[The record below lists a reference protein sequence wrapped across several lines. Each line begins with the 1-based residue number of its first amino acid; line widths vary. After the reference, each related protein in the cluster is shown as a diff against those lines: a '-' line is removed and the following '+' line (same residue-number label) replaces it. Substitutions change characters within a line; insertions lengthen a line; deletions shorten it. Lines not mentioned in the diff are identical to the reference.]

1 MRQGT
6 RSAVLLVSLSVLML
20 PAVAAPEAGLWR
32 DVPGAPAVVPGGGA
46 PLPGRYRL
54 VALDEDLLAER
65 LAAAPME
72 GTGEPGTTLDLPLPG
87 GGFGRFRVEESP
99 ILAPALGARY
109 PEIRTFAGRGID
121 DPAATLRADRS
132 PAGFHAI
139 VLSSAGTLY
148 VDPLRGGAPGEHIS
162 YWKRDAR
169 SPREGAY
176 PCPVE
181 GEPVATEAAIEA
193 SSGKLLRTYRL
204 AVAATGEYTAFHG
217 GTVPLALAAVTTAIN
232 RVNAVY
238 ERDVAIRMELVAD
251 NDQILYTNPNTDPY
265 TNNNGFVML
274 SQNQGNLDSVIGSAN
289 YDIGHVF
296 STGGGGIAGLG
307 VACGS
312 GKAQGVTGL
321 PAPIGDP
328 FYIDYVAHEM
338 GHQWGAAHTFNGNA
352 GSCSGNRSPS
362 SAYEPGSASTIMGYA
377 GICGSQDL
385 QDHSDDYF
393 HVRSFD
399 QIVIYTVDGTGN
411 SCAAQ
416 TVTGNLPPV
425 VDAGPD
431 HVIPL
436 GTPFVLCG
444 SAVDVED
451 QAALTYAWEQY
462 NLGPAGP
469 PGAPSGDAPI
479 FRSFLPTSSPCR
491 TFPQLSDLQEN
502 VQTIGELLPSYGRT
516 LTFRLTVR
524 DNRPGGGG
532 ADHDTA
538 DVVVD
543 AGSGPFQV
551 TAPNT
556 ATAWVSGTDELVT
569 WDVANTDLPPVDC
582 PTVDILLSTDRGASF
597 PEVLAADTPN
607 DGSETV
613 TVPGVTTDLARVRVA
628 CSDGIF
634 FDISDE
640 DFAVGEPPP
649 PPAGAVPDGMFIPGA
664 QLLVEPAGGGDI
676 TLSWGSSCRG
686 DDGDYAIYE
695 GALGDFTSH
704 TPRTC
709 STGDVLTETL
719 TPASGSAYYLVVPRS
734 ASREGGYGFDGDGL
748 SRPPSPAACA
758 PQLVGVCDL

>member
-1 MRQGT
+1 
-6 RSAVLLVSLSVLML
+6 ML

>member
-6 RSAVLLVSLSVLML
+6 RSVVLLISLSMVLI

-32 DVPGAPAVVPGGGA
+32 DIPGGPGIATPSGA
-46 PLPGRYRL
+46 PLPDRYRL
-54 VALDEDLLAER
+54 VALDDDLMAER

-72 GTGEPGTTLDLPLPG
+72 GTGEPGTILELPLPG
-87 GGFGRFRVEESP
+87 GGFGRFRVQESP

-148 VDPLRGGAPGEHIS
+148 VDPLRGGATGEHIS

-169 SPREGAY
+169 SPREGTY
-176 PCPVE
+176 PCPVK
-181 GEPVATEAAIEA
+181 GEPVTAEAAIEA

-204 AVAATGEYTAFHG
+204 AVAATGEYTAYHG
-217 GTVPLALAAVTTAIN
+217 GTVPLGLAAVTTAVN

-238 ERDVAIRMELVAD
+238 ERDVAIRMELVAN
-251 NDQILYTNPNTDPY
+251 NDQIIYSNPNTDPY

-321 PAPIGDP
+321 PAPVGDP

-338 GHQWGAAHTFNGNA
+338 GHQWGAAHTFNGNEGA
-352 GSCSGNRSPS
+352 CNGNRSAS

-385 QDHSDDYF
+385 QNHSDDYF

-411 SCAAQ
+411 GCAAQ
-416 TVTGNLPPV
+416 SVTGNLPPV

-444 SAVDVED
+444 SAVDQED

-462 NLGPAGP
+462 NLGPAGS

-502 VQTIGELLPSYGRT
+502 LQTIGEVLPSYGRT

-538 DVVVD
+538 NVVVD
-543 AGSGPFQV
+543 GGSGPFRV
-551 TAPNT
+551 TAPDT
-556 ATAWVSGTDELVT
+556 ATSWVSGTDELVT
-569 WDVANTDLPPVDC
+569 WNVANTDAPPVDC
-582 PTVDILLSTDRGASF
+582 PEVDILLSADRGVTF
-597 PEVLAADTPN
+597 PEVLAAGTPN

-613 TVPGVTTDLARVRVA
+613 TVPAVITDLARVQVA

-634 FDISDE
+634 FDISNV
-640 DFAVGEPPP
+640 DFAVGEPAP
-649 PPAGAVPDGMFIPGA
+649 PPAGSVPDGMFIPGT
-664 QLLVEPAGGGDI
+664 QLLVEPAAGGDI
-676 TLSWGSSCRG
+676 TLSWGVSCRN

-695 GALGDFTSH
+695 GNLGDFTSH
-704 TPRTC
+704 APRTC

-719 TPASGSAYYLVVPRS
+719 TPAPGSTYYLVVPRS
-734 ASREGGYGFDGDGL
+734 ASREGGYGFDGEGL